1 MQSYQGRIGRG
12 KNAYVRYPKLTYS
25 TIQQGLMKV
34 LVEKR
39 IGRNGWAVITAL
51 SMAVLADGRFGRKS
65 SENMQAITG
74 LTAAQVARGMLELK
88 QASIIEPVERT
99 NREGF
104 RNPDRSTLNHVAQYR
119 FTKSA
124 WKSIEKIEPEGKND

>member
-1 MQSYQGRIGRG
+1 
-12 KNAYVRYPKLTYS
+12 
-25 TIQQGLMKV
+25 
-34 LVEKR
+34 
-39 IGRNGWAVITAL
+39 
-51 SMAVLADGRFGRKS
+51 MAVLADGRFGRKS